1 MTWDS
6 LFPRTFYPWELKWPP
21 SNLNDLTDAW
31 LQFTILVS
39 VLALAWALLRTMQSL
54 FTTKRYLDSI
64 KLFKTPDDFKAGF
77 ATWVGQPRLKLAPAF
92 SEVLVKVP
100 VAGQPLETSLRRT
113 ANSSEI
119 FSTEALAHGLIGN
132 RMLLAVP
139 AILTGLGVLGTFVG
153 LQIGIGS
160 LDLSASQIANLDK
173 SIAPIISGCSTAFST
188 SVWGVFCSLVF
199 TIFEKLCEWL
209 AVRKIRVLQS
219 RLDSLTPL
227 YVPESSMVDLQRS
240 SLEQEKISKGLAVA
254 IGDAMQ
260 KAIDRLG
267 ASITDAVRESLG
279 KGASDLAG
287 DAATLM
293 ANAISVQLAKL
304 EDSMKEISEKFHSQ
318 FGETNKNLT
327 ETISKFETV
336 LSGVDATVKSSQS
349 AVTQAVAGLTGLQT
363 VVNALESGTKSLKEA
378 AGQLNLLRD
387 TFTLSAEKNQLAATA
402 QQDAADKNKTV
413 AIQFEAIGT
422 QLPEIQKE
430 ITNAAVVIGSISEPL
445 GKLEKILRDTPATFR
460 EEGKKRLKNE
470 DDRTNKLLTETDKL
484 VKAVK
489 DAAEKFSK
497 VDGLAEHLQK
507 SAASLSSVSSS
518 LTKLS
523 DKISSASDKHLAA
536 ASASEKAAAAGERT
550 ADKLA
555 PIPASVDT
563 LAQTLSQ
570 AGVAIKSAATS
581 SNEVYSNLIVYQTQ
595 WFDGVKLGL
604 TSMKEQVQ
612 SIIEQYGDSVSQ
624 ETQKH
629 MDSWTKAVNES
640 LGKFSSLVDALK
652 EDING
657 LEETIEDLRN
667 DSDR

>member
-39 VLALAWALLRTMQSL
+39 VLAFGWALLRTVQSL

-64 KLFKTPDDFKAGF
+64 KNFKSPEDFKEALPS
-77 ATWVGQPRLKLAPAF
+77 WVRRPGLSLAQTF
-92 SEVLVKVP
+92 SEILIEIPVP
-100 VAGQPLETSLRRT
+100 NTPLDKSLRRT

-119 FSTEALAHGLIGN
+119 FSPESLAHGLVGN

-209 AVRKIRVLQS
+209 AVKKIRILQS
-219 RLDSLTPL
+219 TFDSLVPRYTP
-227 YVPESSMVDLQRS
+227 EESMVSLQSS
-240 SLEQEKISKGLAVA
+240 SLQLDYNVSGLAIA
-254 IGDAMQ
+254 IGNAMQ
-260 KAIDRLG
+260 EAIDRLG
-267 ASITDAVRESLG
+267 NSITDAVTKTLG
-279 KGASDLAG
+279 DGASDLAG
-287 DAATLM
+287 KSAEMM
-293 ANAISVQLAKL
+293 AKALTDQLAKL
-304 EDSMKEISEKFHSQ
+304 EDSMKEISTQFHSQ

-336 LSGVDATVKSSQS
+336 LSGVDETVKSSQE
-349 AVTQAVAGLTGLQT
+349 AVAQAVGRLSAQEEVL
-363 VVNALESGTKSLKEA
+363 KSLEVGASTLKDA
-378 AGQLNLLRD
+378 AIELALLRD
-387 TFTLSAEKNQLAATA
+387 TFMLSAEKNVLAATA
-402 QQDAADKNKTV
+402 QENAAEKNKAV
-413 AIQFEAIGT
+413 AIQFDAIG
-422 QLPEIQKE
+422 QKLPEIQQE
-430 ITNAAVVIGSISEPL
+430 ITKAASVIASIGQPIVDL
-445 GKLEKILRDTPATFR
+445 KDILTKTPNVFR
-460 EEGKKRLKNE
+460 EQEEKRAESEQVRTSELLAQ
-470 DDRTNKLLTETDKL
+470 TNKLVQAVSSAANQFSQLEKLSSHLTQSAGALQSTSTLLSGLSANIDLASQKHL
-484 VKAVK
+484 
-489 DAAEKFSK
+489 DAA
-497 VDGLAEHLQK
+497 
-507 SAASLSSVSSS
+507 
-518 LTKLS
+518 T
-523 DKISSASDKHLAA
+523 
-536 ASASEKAAAAGERT
+536 ASAKAAAAGER
-550 ADKLA
+550 AAHKLE
-555 PIPASVDT
+555 PIPSSVEKLT
-563 LAQTLSQ
+563 MALYEAGGTIKLS
-570 AGVAIKSAATS
+570 ADSA
-581 SNEVYSNLIVYQTQ
+581 NIVYSQLITYQNQ

-652 EDING
+652 EDINS

-667 DSDR
+667 NSDR

>member
-39 VLALAWALLRTMQSL
+39 VLALAWALLRTIQSL

-64 KLFKTPDDFKAGF
+64 KLFKTPNDFKADF
-77 ATWVGQPRLKLAPAF
+77 ATWVNQPGLKLAPAF
-92 SEVLVKVP
+92 GEILVEVP
-100 VAGQPLETSLRRT
+100 VAGQPLEKSLRRT

-119 FSTEALAHGLIGN
+119 FSTEALAHGLVGN

-209 AVRKIRVLQS
+209 AVRNIRLLQS
-219 RLDSLTPL
+219 RLDSLTPR
-227 YVPESSMVDLQRS
+227 YAPESSMVELQRS
-240 SLEQEKISKGLAVA
+240 SLEQENIGKGLAGA

-267 ASITDAVRESLG
+267 ASITDAVRETLG
-279 KGASDLAG
+279 KGANDLAG
-287 DAATLM
+287 DAAKLM
-293 ANAISVQLAKL
+293 ATAISVQLAKL
-304 EDSMKEISEKFHSQ
+304 EESMKEISQKFHSQ

-336 LSGVDATVKSSQS
+336 LSGVDATVKSSQI
-349 AVTQAVAGLTGLQT
+349 AVNQAVDRLSGHET
-363 VVNALESGTKSLKEA
+363 VVAALKSSAQLLKDA
-378 AGQLNLLRD
+378 ADELVSMRD
-387 TFTLSAEKNQLAATA
+387 TFTLSAEKNKLAATA
-402 QQDAADKNKTV
+402 Q
-413 AIQFEAIGT
+413 E
-422 QLPEIQKE
+422 
-430 ITNAAVVIGSISEPL
+430 NAASKNQVVAEHFDAIAEKLPQVQEAVSSAAQIIASLGQPILDL
-445 GKLEKILRDTPATFR
+445 GKVMEDAQKRIGDQSQKQANRDEEFTGILLAQT
-460 EEGKKRLKNE
+460 KN
-470 DDRTNKLLTETDKL
+470 L
-484 VKAVK
+484 VDAVGN
-489 DAAEKFSK
+489 AAEQFLEIKTLS
-497 VDGLAEHLQK
+497 
-507 SAASLSSVSSS
+507 ASLGESSKS
-518 LTKLS
+518 LENAGRWISDLS
-523 DKISSASDKHLAA
+523 ENIKNASDKHIAA
-536 ASASEKAAAAGERT
+536 AEASEKAAAAGER
-550 ADKLA
+550 AAIKLE
-555 PIPASVDT
+555 PIPASVVELT
-563 LAQTLSQ
+563 EVLSQ
-570 AGVAIKSAATS
+570 AGGKIKLSADSA
-581 SNEVYSNLIVYQTQ
+581 NGIYLQLITYQKQ

-604 TSMKEQVQ
+604 TSMKDQVQ

-629 MDSWTKAVNES
+629 MQAWTLAVNES
-640 LGKFSSLVDALK
+640 LSKFASQVDSLK
-652 EDING
+652 EDITR
-657 LEETIEDLRN
+657 LEETIEDLK
-667 DSDR
+667 S

>member
-39 VLALAWALLRTMQSL
+39 VLALAWALLRTIQSL

-64 KLFKTPDDFKAGF
+64 KLFKTPNDFKADF
-77 ATWVGQPRLKLAPAF
+77 ATWVSQPGLKLAPAF
-92 SEVLVKVP
+92 GEILVEVP
-100 VAGQPLETSLRRT
+100 VAGQPLEKSLRRT

-119 FSTEALAHGLIGN
+119 FSTEALAHGLVGN

-209 AVRKIRVLQS
+209 AVRKIRLLQS
-219 RLDSLTPL
+219 RLDSLTPR
-227 YVPESSMVDLQRS
+227 YAPESSMVELQRS
-240 SLEQEKISKGLAVA
+240 SLEQEKIGKGLAGA

-267 ASITDAVRESLG
+267 ASITDAVRETLG
-279 KGASDLAG
+279 KGANDLAG
-287 DAATLM
+287 DAAKLM
-293 ANAISVQLAKL
+293 ATAISVQLAKL

-336 LSGVDATVKSSQS
+336 LSGVDATVKSSQI
-349 AVTQAVAGLTGLQT
+349 AVNQAVDRLSGHET
-363 VVNALESGTKSLKEA
+363 VVVALKSSAQLLKDA
-378 AGQLNLLRD
+378 ADELISMRD
-387 TFTLSAEKNQLAATA
+387 TFTLSAEKNKLAATA
-402 QQDAADKNKTV
+402 Q
-413 AIQFEAIGT
+413 E
-422 QLPEIQKE
+422 
-430 ITNAAVVIGSISEPL
+430 NAASKNQVVAEHFDAIAEKLPQVQEAVSSAAQIIASLGQPILDL
-445 GKLEKILRDTPATFR
+445 GKVMEDAQKRIGDQSQKQADRDEEFTGILLEQT
-460 EEGKKRLKNE
+460 KN
-470 DDRTNKLLTETDKL
+470 L
-484 VKAVK
+484 VSAVEN
-489 DAAEKFSK
+489 AAEQFLEIKTLS
-497 VDGLAEHLQK
+497 
-507 SAASLSSVSSS
+507 ASLGESSKS
-518 LTKLS
+518 LENAGMWLS
-523 DKISSASDKHLAA
+523 DLSENIKNASDQHIAA
-536 ASASEKAAAAGERT
+536 AEASVKAAAAGER
-550 ADKLA
+550 AAIKLE
-555 PIPASVDT
+555 PIPASVVELT
-563 LAQTLSQ
+563 EVLAQAGGKIKLS
-570 AGVAIKSAATS
+570 ADSA
-581 SNEVYSNLIVYQTQ
+581 NGIYLQLITYQKQ

-604 TSMKEQVQ
+604 TSMKDQVQ

-629 MDSWTKAVNES
+629 MQAWTLAVNES
-640 LGKFSSLVDALK
+640 LSKFASQVDSLK
-652 EDING
+652 EDITR
-657 LEETIEDLRN
+657 LEETIEDLK
-667 DSDR
+667 S

>member
-39 VLALAWALLRTMQSL
+39 VLALGWALLRTMQSL

-77 ATWVGQPRLKLAPAF
+77 TTWVGQPGLKLAPAF
-92 SEVLVKVP
+92 GEILVKVP

-209 AVRKIRVLQS
+209 SVRKIRVLQS

-279 KGASDLAG
+279 KGANDLAG

-470 DDRTNKLLTETDKL
+470 DDRTTRLLTETDKL
-484 VKAVK
+484 VDAVK

-497 VDGLAEHLQK
+497 VDGLAEHLKK
-507 SAASLSSVSSS
+507 SADSLRSVSSS
-518 LTKLS
+518 LTDLS

-570 AGVAIKSAATS
+570 AGIAIKSAATS
-581 SNEVYSNLIVYQTQ
+581 SNDVYSNLIVYQTQ
-595 WFDGVKLGL
+595 WFDGVELGL
-604 TSMKEQVQ
+604 LSMKDQLQ
-612 SIIEQYGDSVSQ
+612 SIINEYGKSVDE
-624 ETQKH
+624 ETRKH
-629 MDSWTKAVNES
+629 FDAWTGAVNKS
-640 LGKFSSLVDALK
+640 LGQFASLVNDLQENINELRQNM
-652 EDING
+652 EDFNTNG
-657 LEETIEDLRN
+657 GR
-667 DSDR
+667 